1 MDTLSAIPSRFWLL
15 TLACAAG
22 FAGLWWSTLGHRRW
36 QRRRTLQRSLAALGA
51 GAGRADLPPLPALAA
66 APAAAR
72 DTRLLFIGDALAN
85 MPRLFDAGLAVPRE
99 NADPDAPWRSWA
111 LPAMTAIVLNPAIA
125 CEAADPRW
133 RGAWLRCIAALAE
146 QRPATPLNGIVV
158 CVDASHLAAAPAAL
172 GPLVREAA
180 RLLRLHLPVYIV
192 VCGLERLEGHSLACA
207 ALPAG
212 VRAQAVGH
220 RLSAR
225 ESASA
230 ATATARLD
238 AIYTPMSARL
248 EALGAALLRDS
259 TEPAARLAIHRW
271 IEQLIGLQPGLQAL
285 ATQLFEQPS
294 DAAWRGLY
302 LAAAAT
308 PDGPGAFTDDLFQ
321 RFLPDDQAMARAGPA
336 PA

>member
-1 MDTLSAIPSRFWLL
+1 MDTLTALPPRFWLL

-22 FAGLWWSTLGHRRW
+22 FMWLWWWTLGHRRW
-36 QRRRTLQRSLAALGA
+36 QRRRMLRRSLAALGA
-51 GAGRADLPPLPALAA
+51 GGGVPRPPALAA
-66 APAAAR
+66 APFAAR
-72 DTRLLFIGDALAN
+72 DTRLLFIGDAGAD
-85 MPRLFDAGLAVPRE
+85 MAGLFDAGLAVPRE

-111 LPAMTAIVLNPAIA
+111 LPAMTAIVLNPAIVRD
-125 CEAADPRW
+125 AADARW

-146 QRPATPLNGIVV
+146 QRPAAPLNGLVV
-158 CVDASHLAAAPAAL
+158 CVDAGHLTETPAAL

-180 RLLRLHLPVYIV
+180 QLLRLQLPVYV
-192 VCGLERLEGHSLACA
+192 LVCGLERLEGHALACA

-230 ATATARLD
+230 LPAAARLD
-238 AIYTPMSARL
+238 AIYAPLATRL

-285 ATQLFEQPS
+285 ATQLFEGPS
-294 DAAWRGLY
+294 DTAWRGLY
-302 LAAAAT
+302 LTAAAT
-308 PDGPGAFTDDLFQ
+308 ADGPGAFTADLFQ
-321 RFLPDDQAMARAGPA
+321 RFLPDDQALARAGPA
-336 PA
+336 PG